1 MIRHQ
6 WLFSGRRSRPG
17 EIPMPLARLLQ
28 DRLDTAYPE
37 MLELTTE
44 EILLLTACRDL
55 VVAVGD
61 RNRRGAK
68 HLRIQTRPRVR
79 RRSPNVQRD
88 QFAFSWQALA
98 SPAGTGKPLFGW
110 TSKKNTPAN
119 RRHRVS
125 MTARGSSGRISRLPR
140 GQPTRGHHDTGRS
153 FSPFAVRSTLDG
165 LPLARP
171 TDAVASLRQHREPD
185 HPLQ

>member
-1 MIRHQ
+1 
-6 WLFSGRRSRPG
+6 
-17 EIPMPLARLLQ
+17 MPLARLLQ